1 MTDDRFDGPDEEVR
15 ARMQQYA
22 ELLDRWNYEYYV
34 LDNPSVPDAE
44 YDRVFRALSEL
55 EERYP
60 QLKSATSPT
69 LRVGGEVR
77 SDLTKVRHAVPMLS
91 IRTETDFTD
100 EGALAFDERVRKE
113 LGLNETDAAI
123 VYDAELKFDGLAV
136 NLRYENGV
144 LVGAQTRG
152 DGTFGEDVTANART
166 IRSIPLRIDPKL
178 APAVL
183 EVRGEVIMHKDDFEK
198 LNEKQKELGEKT
210 FVNPR
215 NAAAGALRQLDSRIT
230 AQRPLHFY
238 AYGTG
243 EVSEANFAQS
253 MSELFEKLTELG
265 FPVAEQRRTVRGAQ
279 ALAEFHR
286 DVLAHRAELPFEIDG
301 VVYKVDSYSQQ
312 RALGFVARE
321 PRWACAHKYPPEEAL
336 SVVQAIDVQVGRTG
350 RVTPVARLVPVFVG
364 GVTVSN
370 ATLHNEDHIKELGLL
385 IGDTVVVRRAGDVIP
400 EIVLVVTDKRP
411 ENAQPFVMPSV
422 CPICGSA
429 VVRDEEEK
437 DSRCTGGLVCPAQR
451 KLSLVHFAQRRAMGI
466 DGLGEKMVDM
476 LVEKELLKT
485 PADIYRLTVEQL
497 TELERMGQKS
507 AANLIEAIEKSKET
521 TLARFVF
528 ALGIRHVG
536 EASARDLALFFR
548 TLDALR
554 SATVEDLMQ
563 VHDVGEVLAE
573 SIRAFFDEPHNNAV
587 VDELIAEGVHWK
599 QEEVQ
604 VNPEVAG
611 KTFVL
616 TGTLPTLSRDKAKDM
631 ILSLGGKVSGSVSK
645 KTDYVLAGEAA
656 GSKLEKAQ
664 ALGVTVIDEARF
676 LQMIGPG
683 VGQSEQ
689 VSDAKEKTSET
700 ETARELAIGET
711 GSLF

>member
-113 LGLNETDAAI
+113 LGLNETDEAI

-400 EIVLVVTDKRP
+400 EIVRVVTDKRP

-528 ALGIRHVG
+528 ALGIRHIG
-536 EASARDLALFFR
+536 QKAAKTLSATFGS
-548 TLDALR
+548 LDAVLGATEQQLTDIRDIGGAIVQSIEEWRGQEQSKHLVERLR
-554 SATVEDLMQ
+554 EAGVNFQ
-563 VHDVGEVLAE
+563 GEQLVKSDKL
-573 SIRAFFDEPHNNAV
+573 
-587 VDELIAEGVHWK
+587 
-599 QEEVQ
+599 
-604 VNPEVAG
+604 AG
-611 KTFVL
+611 KTIVL
-616 TGTLPTLSRDKAKDM
+616 TGTLTLFTRKQATER
-631 ILSLGGKVSGSVSK
+631 IEQLGGRASGSVSK
-645 KTDYVLAGEAA
+645 KTTFVVAGENA
-656 GSKLEKAQ
+656 GSKLKKANE
-664 ALGVTVIDEARF
+664 LGIPVLTEEEF
-676 LQMIGPG
+676 LEML
-683 VGQSEQ
+683 
-689 VSDAKEKTSET
+689 K
-700 ETARELAIGET
+700 
-711 GSLF
+711 